1 MEYRRRS
8 TSGFPKGLR
17 NGHSSFNGRGI
28 FNGLFDYRRD
38 SGRVVVQDYGE
49 IFGGA
54 GASIPVLDV
63 PEVNESEMLVD
74 VLSSKLNYSNIFGGS
89 AEFDFAASHEQLL
102 SKPKMEKMTPVAKT
116 RSHSESSFPSNFPV
130 ANEVASLEASHQSF
144 GDIKKFKMSCKKS
157 SPGTKN
163 GTNGTMHA
171 AQLHGGPAG
180 YTFLVDEIIPLPT
193 TQDDKPVSSATHD
206 GCPTI
211 NFSDGMMEFRHHG
224 RTMLDLP
231 PDGGASKLSSERDH
245 AIQGKSSGSE
255 YHQTDIFFDAND
267 VGLGKQPSRV
277 SPASSLPNN
286 TGSKKCHSSKSGASM
301 THISGDA
308 TAVSSPPYFDEEIDV
323 NSVAATSAAAV
334 KRAIEEAQARIKMA
348 KKLKERKKVRHQ
360 NFVKPKFD
368 GLTGNERK
376 EVKDTVKEKKFG
388 EQETSVQTFSS
399 IRKPNAIEPVQMVP
413 DLGDRENAFVGN
425 EAAGEAHGENF
436 RSFMAN
442 QRQEEIEESKS
453 GKKGEKVKYIM
464 QSMNECQPEKNKADE
479 NQEDDVKKVEAI
491 EETSTDVVE
500 EEQDALTAA
509 CDLQESRNKQKS
521 AEEVPDQKQDRNKLI
536 FSQIWVK
543 IEEMLGVSTE
553 LEASESKL
561 NKLEKLTDNKQILER
576 EEPKEDNSLN
586 RSEDAQQCA
595 PETEESQ
602 TVLQDI
608 PMKEECGV
616 RFEEASEMVELEE
629 EQKEFCG
636 VEDNDE
642 KHDLCSEYAEK
653 LIDKFEKMEIFE
665 QKLDDFYYVE
675 ENENKFKE
683 GDESGGNQEET
694 VSVVKEVNEIKETEE
709 TQKGTS
715 EWENTERVPEQTDQ
729 RVEGERMEETE
740 KAYEIETEDRKKG
753 TTELENTQMIQE
765 LTGGII
771 DGEKPESTEEDLMS
785 HSDVGEAEDT
795 YKQVEIKNLIETQQH
810 FEEVVTTLEV
820 FARADNFGIEELT
833 EACLQF
839 KETGRESEALEVD
852 NDVEHTRVFDASG
865 LADGI
870 SELDEIKRQA
880 ENAREAP
887 ALDKNGMNVGM
898 MDMKFEEF
906 QHDQHA
912 KGSEIFCNVGTD
924 VDLACELEKSNKDFE
939 EDGAAVQQENKYG
952 SESTDGI
959 LWPDNGE
966 SIEAA
971 DQPPC
976 TFEGKEETVGIA
988 HETETNQSTEQDDKN
1003 HCKTLTE
1010 MEMDLEKDEQRKRD
1024 EAKEGEKER
1033 VAVERAVL
1041 EACDRAFAEAQERAE
1056 RAERA
1061 AAERANA
1068 EAHQKAMPEARQKW
1082 EKPSSKVNDK
1092 ASMEAKLK
1100 AERAAVERAIA
1111 EARQRALEKAMSE
1124 KSAFQARN
1132 QAEKFSAERLS
1143 GSSKYNGT
1151 KHTVRP
1157 YDSHSNGS
1165 NTSTSS
1171 RYPNSSSNG
1180 VIHTSERFEGANGE
1194 PAQRHKARLERHQ
1207 RTAERAAKALA
1218 EKNMRDLIAQNEQAE
1233 RNRLAD
1239 TLDAEIKRWSKGK
1252 EGNLRALLSTLQ
1264 YVLGPESGWKPV
1276 PLTDLI
1282 ATAAVKKAYR
1292 KATLFVHPDKL
1303 QQRGASIQ
1311 QKYTC
1316 EKVFDLLKAAW
1327 NKFSAEER

>member
-1 MEYRRRS
+1 MEHRRRS

-28 FNGLFDYRRD
+28 FDGLFDYRRD

-49 IFGGA
+49 IFGGS

-63 PEVNESEMLVD
+63 PEVNESEMVVD
-74 VLSSKLNYSNIFGGS
+74 VLSSKLNYSHIFGGS

-102 SKPKMEKMTPVAKT
+102 AKPKIEKKTPAAKT

-130 ANEVASLEASHQSF
+130 ANEVASHEASHQSF
-144 GDIKKFKMSCKKS
+144 GDIKKFKKARKKS

-163 GTNGTMHA
+163 GTNETMHA

-180 YTFLVDEIIPLPT
+180 YAFLVDEINPSPT
-193 TQDDKPVSSATHD
+193 TQGDKRVSSASHD
-206 GCPTI
+206 GSPTI
-211 NFSDGMMEFRHHG
+211 DFSDGMMEFRHHG
-224 RTMLDLP
+224 RTKDLP

-245 AIQGKSSGSE
+245 GIQSKSIGSE
-255 YHQTDIFFDAND
+255 YHQTDIFFDAHD

-286 TGSKKCHSSKSGASM
+286 TGTKECHSSKSDASM
-301 THISGDA
+301 SHISEDA
-308 TAVSSPPYFDEEIDV
+308 AAVSSPPYFDEEIDV

-368 GLTGNERK
+368 GFTGNERK
-376 EVKDTVKEKKFG
+376 VIKDTVKEKKFG

-399 IRKPNAIEPVQMVP
+399 IRKPNVIEPVQMVP

-425 EAAGEAHGENF
+425 EAAGEAQAENF

-453 GKKGEKVKYIM
+453 GTKGEKVKDI
-464 QSMNECQPEKNKADE
+464 MNECQPEKNKADE

-491 EETSTDVVE
+491 EDTSTDVVE
-500 EEQDALTAA
+500 GEQDALTAA
-509 CDLQESRNKQKS
+509 CDLHESRNKQKS
-521 AEEVPDQKQDRNKLI
+521 AEEVHDQKEDRNKLI
-536 FSQIWVK
+536 FSQIWGK

-576 EEPKEDNSLN
+576 EEPKEDNSLK
-586 RSEDAQQCA
+586 RSEDAQQCV

-602 TVLQDI
+602 TVLQGI
-608 PMKEECGV
+608 PMQEECGM

-636 VEDNDE
+636 VEENDE
-642 KHDLCSEYAEK
+642 KHDSRSECAEK
-653 LIDKFEKMEIFE
+653 LIDKIEKMEIFE
-665 QKLDDFYYVE
+665 QKLNDFYYVE

-683 GDESGGNQEET
+683 DDESAGNQEET
-694 VSVVKEVNEIKETEE
+694 VSVVKEANEIKETEE

-715 EWENTERVPEQTDQ
+715 EWENTERVQEQTGQ
-729 RVEGERMEETE
+729 SVEGERMEETE

-765 LTGGII
+765 LTGGLV
-771 DGEKPESTEEDLMS
+771 DGEKPDGTEEDLMC

-795 YKQVEIKNLIETQQH
+795 YKQVEIKNQIETQQH
-810 FEEVVTTLEV
+810 FEEVVTTLEI

-833 EACLQF
+833 GACLQF
-839 KETGRESEALEVD
+839 KETGRESEAVEVD
-852 NDVEHTRVFDASG
+852 NDVEHTGVFDASD
-865 LADGI
+865 LAEGI
-870 SELDEIKRQA
+870 SELDEIKRQV
-880 ENAREAP
+880 ENAREAL
-887 ALDKNGMNVGM
+887 ARDKNGMNVGT

-959 LWPDNGE
+959 LWEDNGE
-966 SIEAA
+966 SVEAA
-971 DQPPC
+971 DQPPRI
-976 TFEGKEETVGIA
+976 FEGKDETVGIA
-988 HETETNQSTEQDDKN
+988 HKTETNQSTEKDDKN
-1003 HCKTLTE
+1003 HFKTLTE
-1010 MEMDLEKDEQRKRD
+1010 IEMDLEKDDQRKRD
-1024 EAKEGEKER
+1024 EAKEEENER

-1056 RAERA
+1056 RTERA

-1068 EAHQKAMPEARQKW
+1068 ETHHKAMPEARRKW

-1124 KSAFQARN
+1124 KGAFQARN

-1143 GSSKYNGT
+1143 GSSKYSGT
-1151 KHTVRP
+1151 KHTAQP

-1171 RYPNSSSNG
+1171 RHPNSSSNG
-1180 VIHTSERFEGANGE
+1180 VIHTSERFEGTNGE

-1207 RTAERAAKALA
+1207 RTAERAAKALS

-1233 RNRLAD
+1233 KNRLAE

-1311 QKYTC
+1311 QKYIC